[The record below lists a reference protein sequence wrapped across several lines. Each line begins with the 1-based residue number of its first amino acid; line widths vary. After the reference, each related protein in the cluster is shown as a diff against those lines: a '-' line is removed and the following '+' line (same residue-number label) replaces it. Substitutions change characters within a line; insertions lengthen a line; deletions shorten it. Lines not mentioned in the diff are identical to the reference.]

1 LNQGK
6 PMNEG
11 QQPDSQLFTIRVW
24 QEQVDDQIQ
33 WRGKLRHVPSGE
45 IRHFRG
51 WAALI
56 PLMLDMLRRHSD
68 PNLTGCNKESR
79 DEK

>member
-1 LNQGK
+1 MK
-6 PMNEG
+6 DEH
-11 QQPDSQLFTIRVW
+11 QQSQLFTLRIW
-24 QEQVDDQIQ
+24 LEADADDQIQ

-56 PLMLDMLRRHSD
+56 PLMLDMLHRYAIPD
-68 PNLTGCNKESR
+68 PGDGNPTSR
-79 DEK
+79 

>member
-1 LNQGK
+1 MSDKEQL
-6 PMNEG
+6 
-11 QQPDSQLFTIRVW
+11 PDSQLFTVRVW
-24 QEQVDDQIQ
+24 LEGEVDGQPQ

-56 PLMLDMLRRHSD
+56 PLMLDMLRRY
-68 PNLTGCNKESR
+68 PGQNFTGYNKESR

>member
-1 LNQGK
+1 
-6 PMNEG
+6 MTEEHAE
-11 QQPDSQLFTIRVW
+11 SQLFTIRVW
-24 QEQVDDQIQ
+24 LETDADNQRQ

-56 PLMLDMLRRHSD
+56 PLILDMLNRY
-68 PNLTGCNKESR
+68 TIAKEAP
-79 DEK
+79 DDHQVA